1 MKSCCWMC
9 AKKEAFLR
17 AWLVSLEEKVVQ
29 HLNRALAF
37 ISISFHISAR
47 KYSLTESVAA
57 FLRTIS
63 QPLRCAYQPK
73 FHARAQWGVA
83 GRHFGRIPPSQNSTT
98 VQRTF
103 CLSPRRDIIY
113 EPMQKGGTLINYTRW
128 HADAD
133 CTFIYM
139 CLFLIGARLQVA
151 RLGGFFTSFSRLMP
165 CQKWRWYNTQRL

>member
-1 MKSCCWMC
+1 MLLNVCQKRSISKGLACFSRRKSST
-9 AKKEAFLR
+9 AF
-17 AWLVSLEEKVVQ
+17 KPGIGI
-29 HLNRALAF
+29 HLNLLPHKCEEIFIDRERRSLFTHDFTAPAL
-37 ISISFHISAR
+37 
-47 KYSLTESVAA
+47 
-57 FLRTIS
+57 
-63 QPLRCAYQPK
+63 
-73 FHARAQWGVA
+73 
-83 GRHFGRIPPSQNSTT
+83 RIPAKIPRPSSMGCRRAALWPNSPQQHSTT

-165 CQKWRWYNTQRL
+165 CQK